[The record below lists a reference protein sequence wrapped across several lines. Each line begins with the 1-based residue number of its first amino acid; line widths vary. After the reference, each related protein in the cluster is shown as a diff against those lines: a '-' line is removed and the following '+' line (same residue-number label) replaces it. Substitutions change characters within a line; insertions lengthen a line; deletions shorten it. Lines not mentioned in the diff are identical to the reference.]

1 MNCPKRK
8 ATGSFLHLVITLF
21 PERISEETH
30 KISPE
35 NLSGKVVRFLLD
47 KPNQLP
53 FKYRNIINTGAVNVL
68 FAERLIFMGGN
79 VPHTRYG
86 PPRNLL
92 MSIFQFRREV
102 LYQFADVD
110 KRHTDGSGGAFVAKE
125 ILRRNAFEQVPGD
138 GDFRKNF
145 LDDLAVAIVHST
157 RTTFPG

>member
-1 MNCPKRK
+1 M
-8 ATGSFLHLVITLF
+8 
-21 PERISEETH
+21 
-30 KISPE
+30 
-35 NLSGKVVRFLLD
+35 RFLLD

-79 VPHTRYG
+79 IPHTRYG

-110 KRHTDGSGGAFVAKE
+110 SVIQTARAVRSSRRKSSGETPLSKSPATAISERIFSTIWRSRSFTAPAPPFPAGSCCWREAGRGSRPQE
-125 ILRRNAFEQVPGD
+125 DQEHLPNHI
-138 GDFRKNF
+138 
-145 LDDLAVAIVHST
+145 
-157 RTTFPG
+157 